1 MKNNIINNTLLI
13 YAAVATVFLLIPVF
27 MIAGNPVDYSFID
40 KTVLLYTSF
49 TYIIIFGT
57 TLSLIG
63 VLFEFFKLRKLIT
76 FIIYFVFTWI
86 VISGFIMPVAAST
99 GMVDPI
105 ENPTNWVNLIAI
117 SLLSVLIG
125 ALSLGNFQKF
135 VLVFLLTITITS
147 SISPLLYLFNLEA
160 IDTNSSAGHTSLEVS
175 ENKNIFIISLDGM
188 PGESVSSIIK
198 SNKDYSDNF
207 KDFSIF
213 NNAVSQSPATKASLI
228 GDIYGIQDYKS
239 KGKSIAQ
246 ARSQLQKEGL
256 SEYITNNHIQDSFHY
271 GYSNYG
277 INEIK
282 IPSAISEFFNKE
294 ETFRFFHYP
303 TVRIFGSFGVRVLN
317 KINHISSLNDLI
329 IKNAISPELI
339 EKLAS
344 NDNGASWNNGNILTM
359 FIFDSFVSNL
369 SASNKEISLRYLHI
383 PFSHFPIS
391 IDEECN
397 YRSDDKD
404 WHNSNQNE
412 KGIRNNDICAIN
424 KFVAFLDKLKRL
436 GIYDNS
442 LIIFKSDHGK
452 PAPYFSSSPNNLRIN
467 GHIAWG
473 YNRYRPTLMI
483 KGFGANAEA
492 PVYRDELVLLNDV
505 AKTICIE
512 SGIKSEC
519 NKFNG
524 VNLLDNIH
532 KTDEPY
538 YLYVVKNKQSSFRF
552 DTHISV
558 KIPTRNLS
566 LLEAMSSSNL
576 IELDEPDIPQ
586 IQILK
591 EANLIK

>member
-1 MKNNIINNTLLI
+1 MKNNIIKNTLSI
-13 YAAVATVFLLIPVF
+13 YAGVLTVFLLIPVF

-49 TYIIIFGT
+49 TYIVVFGT
-57 TLSLIG
+57 ALSVIG
-63 VLFEFFKLRKLIT
+63 VFFEFFKLKKLIT

-105 ENPTNWVNLIAI
+105 ENPTNWFNLIAI
-117 SLLSVLIG
+117 SLLSFVFGII
-125 ALSLGNFQKF
+125 SLGNFQKF
-135 VLVFLLTITITS
+135 AFVFLLTITITS
-147 SISPLLYLFNLEA
+147 SISPLIYLFNLEVE
-160 IDTNSSAGHTSLEVS
+160 DDNNLLKNSSLEVS

-198 SNKDYSDNF
+198 SSKDYSDNF
-207 KDFSIF
+207 KDFIIF
-213 NNAVSQSPATKASLI
+213 NNAVSQSPATRASLT

-239 KGKSIAQ
+239 KGKSIVQ
-246 ARSQLQKEGL
+246 ARSQLEKEGL
-256 SEYITNNHIQDSFHY
+256 SEHLTHNHIQDSFHY
-271 GYSNYG
+271 GYPDYG
-277 INEIK
+277 MDEIK
-282 IPSAISEFFNKE
+282 IPSAISELFNKE

-303 TVRIFGSFGVRVLN
+303 IVRIFGSFGVRVLN
-317 KINHISSLNDLI
+317 KINYILSLSDLI

-339 EKLAS
+339 EKLAN
-344 NDNGASWNNGNILTM
+344 NDNGAAWNKGNILTM

-369 SASNKEISLRYLHI
+369 SVSKKEISLRYLHI

-412 KGIRNNDICAIN
+412 KGIRNNDICAIK
-424 KFVAFLDKLKRL
+424 KFVAFLDKLKEL

-473 YNRYRPTLMI
+473 YNRYRPTLMV
-483 KGFGANAEA
+483 KGFGANTEA

-512 SGIKSEC
+512 SNIKSEC
-519 NKFNG
+519 GKFNG
-524 VNLLDNIH
+524 VNLLDTIL
-532 KTDEPY
+532 KTNDPY
-538 YLYVVKNKQSSFRF
+538 FLYVVKNKHSSFRF
-552 DTHISV
+552 DSHISV
-558 KIPTRNLS
+558 RIPTRDLT
-566 LLEAMSSSNL
+566 LLEAMTNSNL
-576 IELDEPDIPQ
+576 IELDQPGIPQ
-586 IQILK
+586 IQVLK